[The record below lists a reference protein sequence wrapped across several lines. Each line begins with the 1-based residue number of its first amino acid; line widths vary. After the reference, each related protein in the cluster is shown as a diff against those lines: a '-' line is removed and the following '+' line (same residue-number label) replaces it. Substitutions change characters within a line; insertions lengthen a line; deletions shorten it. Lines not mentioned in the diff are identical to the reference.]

1 MLLVIFALLCL
12 TSCATEENDQK
23 KIHDLDQEIHA
34 LQQQL
39 TQERIKEMNYEM
51 ASQPMK
57 FEEWHAYAKTLE
69 KAENEEHQAHQLEI
83 KIEGLKKQR
92 DDLQKKT
99 PR

>member
-1 MLLVIFALLCL
+1 MLFVIFALLCL
-12 TSCATEENDQK
+12 TSCTTEEGHQK
-23 KIHDLDQEIHA
+23 KINDLNQEIDA
-34 LQQQL
+34 LQHQL
-39 TQERIKEMNYEM
+39 TQERIKEMNLEM
-51 ASQPMK
+51 ASQPLK

-83 KIEGLKKQR
+83 KIEKLKKQR